1 MIFKK
6 KDIVN
11 AYFLND
17 KRQVVRVIHLTDD
30 GQTVQYIV
38 PTDPNNKDY
47 KALLKVYS
55 IDKIEKNTIEYAER
69 INEGVKQILIEANV
83 PTKEESLERTSEE
96 IAYDLM
102 LFLFSPEKI
111 DPNANIDI
119 EEIIFNMKLL
129 AFDMN
134 QILDADDQLKEKI
147 RKETNILKLIRLI
160 EDGISGSVEV
170 D

>member
-17 KRQVVRVIHLTDD
+17 KRKVVRVIHLTDD

-38 PTDPNNKDY
+38 PTDPDNKDY

-83 PTKEESLERTSEE
+83 PTKEESSEQTAEE

-111 DPNANIDI
+111 DPNANVDI

-129 AFDMN
+129 AFDMD

-147 RKETNILKLIRLI
+147 RNETNILKLIRLI